1 MFVCQLRHCI
11 ILHRCFKGIG
21 HIRIHAN
28 QHWLTKGLRY
38 KKRLINHSCHECYED
53 VKFVNF
59 IVPKLLWWT
68 RLLMPMLL
76 NFDGHFQ

>member
-1 MFVCQLRHCI
+1 LFANWDVGLYYTDVLGELVTYEDMPINTDWQQGWDI
-11 ILHRCFKGIG
+11 KKG
-21 HIRIHAN
+21 
-28 QHWLTKGLRY
+28 
-38 KKRLINHSCHECYED
+38 LINHSCHECYED